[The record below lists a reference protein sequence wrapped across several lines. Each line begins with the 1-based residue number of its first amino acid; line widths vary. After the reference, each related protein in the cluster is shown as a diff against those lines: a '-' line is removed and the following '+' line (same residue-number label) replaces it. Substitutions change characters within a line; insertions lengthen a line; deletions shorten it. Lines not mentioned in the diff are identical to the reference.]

1 MRFQVITE
9 VLTKCLLFGLERRSD
24 WYIGDDVSKERGT
37 LIFRVLDMLE
47 LLFSE
52 TSVTTYQSTRR

>member
-9 VLTKCLLFGLERRSD
+9 VLKKCLLFGLERRSD

-37 LIFRVLDMLE
+37 LIFRVFDRYWHCY
-47 LLFSE
+47 
-52 TSVTTYQSTRR
+52 TPKRR